1 MQGGFPVGGRKFS
14 WLWAAVAAVLLLSG
28 CVSAGE
34 GASTCTVVFED
45 DPELFFYNQIYETP
59 RGGDVT
65 VTVGVPTGRRIAT
78 VSFDRYTVSAKTGY
92 SASYDYYDLI
102 LHDVRYPAVV
112 RLTTSPALTTVYTAG
127 EGQGEIITVQEDSPR
142 LSPNTLPWRGQ
153 FSREGFLAVGWNTA
167 PDGSGV
173 HIGFGSRGAREDGE
187 ETLTLYPQWLPC
199 TPEEAFTWTERD
211 GGAVITGYDG
221 REGDLVIPETLGGLP
236 VTAIAAGAF
245 GAVTADT
252 VALPPTLTAVEP
264 GAFSALT
271 AEHLYL
277 FDTLEQVD
285 EASLGDY
292 AITRLHLNAVKDPA
306 YSGTYFDTF
315 PDKADYLRSVAEED
329 KLVLFCG
336 SSARFG
342 YDSPMLA
349 EAFPDYEV
357 VNMGVYA
364 YANMLPQARIVL
376 HYMKEGDILLHSP
389 ELDAIGQQFCG
400 STALDK
406 ETFCMT
412 ESNYDLLALLDC
424 REFTNLWGAFGTFQA
439 ARADMEPRS
448 YADSPALYDEDGNR
462 QEQATYNR
470 YGDYILYR
478 ENNLSG
484 ENFGIKRAFY
494 NASHITEADW
504 QGINA
509 MYDSFAAKGVS
520 VYFTYSPRSRT
531 SISEDSTE
539 VSITELDA
547 LFRQK
552 LHAPVISD
560 IQSSLMDPL
569 YFYATD
575 NHLSTEGAQIHTA
588 RVIDDLRR
596 ALEGGA

>member
-1 MQGGFPVGGRKFS
+1 M
-14 WLWAAVAAVLLLSG
+14 
-28 CVSAGE
+28 
-34 GASTCTVVFED
+34 
-45 DPELFFYNQIYETP
+45 
-59 RGGDVT
+59 
-65 VTVGVPTGRRIAT
+65 
-78 VSFDRYTVSAKTGY
+78 
-92 SASYDYYDLI
+92 
-102 LHDVRYPAVV
+102 
-112 RLTTSPALTTVYTAG
+112 
-127 EGQGEIITVQEDSPR
+127 
-142 LSPNTLPWRGQ
+142 
-153 FSREGFLAVGWNTA
+153 
-167 PDGSGV
+167 
-173 HIGFGSRGAREDGE
+173 
-187 ETLTLYPQWLPC
+187 
-199 TPEEAFTWTERD
+199 
-211 GGAVITGYDG
+211 
-221 REGDLVIPETLGGLP
+221 
-236 VTAIAAGAF
+236 
-245 GAVTADT
+245 TADT

-264 GAFSALT
+264 EAFSALT

-285 EASLGDY
+285 EASFGDY

-315 PDKADYLRSVAEED
+315 PDKADYLRSVAEAD

-349 EAFPDYEV
+349 QAFPGYEV

-376 HYMKEGDILLHSP
+376 RYMKEGDILLHSP
-389 ELDAIGQQFCG
+389 ELDAIEQQFCG

-412 ESNYDLLALLDC
+412 ESNYDLLSLLDC
-424 REFTNLWGAFGTFQA
+424 REFTDLFGAFGAFQA
-439 ARADMEPRS
+439 ARADLEPRS
-448 YADSPALYDEDGNR
+448 YADAPSLYDEDGVR

-494 NASHITEADW
+494 NAEHITQADW

-509 MYDSFAAKGVS
+509 MYDSFASKGVS

-531 SISEDSTE
+531 SISEDSSE
-539 VSITELDA
+539 ESIMELDT

-552 LHAPVISD
+552 LHAPVISN
-560 IQSSLMDPL
+560 IRSSLMDPL

-575 NHLSTEGAQIHTA
+575 NHLSTEGTKLHTA
-588 RVIDDLRR
+588 QVIDDLGR
-596 ALEGGA
+596 ALEGAP

>member
-1 MQGGFPVGGRKFS
+1 MRIRSVPALPGV
-14 WLWAAVAAVLLLSG
+14 LAAVLLLLSG
-28 CVSAGE
+28 CGATGAGTP
-34 GASTCTVVFED
+34 ACTVVFED
-45 DPELFFYNQIYETP
+45 NPELFFYNQIYETE

-65 VTVGVPTGRRIAT
+65 ATVGVPTGRRIDT
-78 VSFDRYTVSAKTGY
+78 VSFDRYTVSGKTGF
-92 SASYDYYDLI
+92 SASYDYYTLI

-112 RLTTSPALTTVYTAG
+112 RLTTAPALTTVYSAG
-127 EGQGEIITVQEDSPR
+127 AGRGETVTVREDSPR
-142 LSPNTLPWRGQ
+142 LSPNTLPWRDQ
-153 FSREGFLAVGWNTA
+153 FARPGFLAVGWNTA
-167 PDGSGV
+167 PDGGGA
-173 HIGFGSRGAREDGE
+173 HIGFGSRAARGE
-187 ETLTLYPQWLPC
+187 GEASLTLYPEWLPC
-199 TPEEAFTWTERD
+199 TPEEAFIWRAQD

-221 REGDLVIPETLGGLP
+221 RAGDLVIPQTLGGLP

-245 GAVTADT
+245 GAVAAETA
-252 VALPPTLTAVEP
+252 ALPPTIRAVEP

-285 EASLGDY
+285 EASFGDY
-292 AITRLHLNAVKDPA
+292 AVTRLHLNAVKDPA

-315 PDKADYLRSVAEED
+315 PDKADYLRSVAEAD

-349 EAFPDYEV
+349 QAFPGYEV

-389 ELDAIGQQFCG
+389 ELDAIAQQFCG

-412 ESNYDLLALLDC
+412 ESNYDLLSLLDC
-424 REFTNLWGAFGTFQA
+424 REFTNLFGAFGAFQA

-448 YADSPALYDEDGNR
+448 YADAPALYDEDGNR

-484 ENFGIKRAFY
+484 ENFGVKRAFY

-509 MYDSFAAKGVS
+509 LYDSFASRGVS

-539 VSITELDA
+539 ASIAELDA
-547 LFRQK
+547 LLRQR
-552 LHAPVISD
+552 LRAPVISD
-560 IQSSLMDPL
+560 IRSSLMEPL

-575 NHLSTEGAQIHTA
+575 NHLSTEGAKIHTDQ
-588 RVIDDLRR
+588 VIDDLRR
-596 ALEGGA
+596 ALEGEA